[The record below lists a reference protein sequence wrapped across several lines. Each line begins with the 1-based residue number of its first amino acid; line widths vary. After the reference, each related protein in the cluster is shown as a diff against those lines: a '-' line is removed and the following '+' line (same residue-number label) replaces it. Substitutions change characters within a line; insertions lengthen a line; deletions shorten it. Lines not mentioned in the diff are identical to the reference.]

1 MSYKATVKKKREPV
15 PYSSH
20 LTGHY
25 YALLD
30 LSRLQRPEH
39 SNGLNTFTTLFNH
52 ALL

>member
-1 MSYKATVKKKREPV
+1 MSYKATVKKKKKKREPV

-39 SNGLNTFTTLFNH
+39 GNGLNTFTTLFR
-52 ALL
+52 